1 MAELIPTLNSCAEK
15 MTPGERRLAKRIEV
29 SLSNDCLCWY
39 DIPVGQQR
47 RYPDFIILNP
57 ERGLL
62 FLEVKD
68 WRIEHLHKIDKAT
81 VEYRQNNELITRP
94 NPIEQVRQCSYAVI
108 NQLKTDRQLLQ
119 QEDRYK
125 GSLCVAYGYGVVFS
139 NITRKQLNNAIP
151 VDEQVNL
158 LPPHLVICCDEITDA
173 VSNESFNQAIW
184 ALFPYQF
191 KTALTSVQ
199 RDRIRWHLFPEIR
212 ITHTQADFFQTDE
225 TDIGRASYPSAPD
238 IIRIMDIQQELLAR
252 SLGEGHRVIHGVAG
266 SGKTLILLYRCL
278 YLAEVLTTP
287 ILVLCYNMTLAARL
301 KCQIAERGLED
312 RIQVFHF
319 HGWCKDQCQKYSINV
334 NALEDKPWEQHVE
347 AVIDAVREGKI
358 PKEQYGA
365 LLIDEGHDFDS
376 AWLAL
381 VTQMVDTKTNAL
393 LFMYDDAQSIYR
405 KRGALGFSLASV
417 GIQAQGRTSV
427 LRLNYRN
434 TKEILAF
441 SYLFAQQHFDSRD
454 DMHTAF
460 MPPEA
465 AGMQGVAPELKSFE
479 SLSKEVSHLISWIKN
494 EHSEGVCWRDMAIL
508 CPSNSVGKYLEIAL
522 ANTDIPHTH
531 LFTAYDKKRY
541 NPTDNHVCI
550 LPLPSSKGLEFHS
563 VAIIDSS
570 HILNDGQDLADEARR
585 LYVGF
590 TRATQHLLVTWHQN
604 NVLSTSLEKSFS
616 YSDV

>member
-1 MAELIPTLNSCAEK
+1 MAELIPTLNSCTEK
-15 MTPGERRLAKRIEV
+15 MRSGERRLAKRLEA
-29 SLSNDCLCWY
+29 SLDNDCLCWY
-39 DIPVGQQR
+39 DIPVGQQQR

-62 FLEVKD
+62 LLEVKD
-68 WRIEHLHKIDKAT
+68 WRIEHLHNVNKAY
-81 VEYRQNNELITRP
+81 VEYGHITKV
-94 NPIEQVRQCSYAVI
+94 NPIEQVRQCSYVVI
-108 NQLKTDRQLLQ
+108 NQLKTDKQLIQ
-119 QEDRYK
+119 QDDRYK
-125 GSLCVAYGYGVVFS
+125 GSLCMPYGYGVFFS
-139 NITRKQLNNAIP
+139 HITRKQLNNAIP
-151 VDEQVNL
+151 IDEQANL
-158 LPPHLVICCDEITDA
+158 LPPHLIICSDEITDA
-173 VSNESFNQAIW
+173 VSHESFNQALW

-191 KTALTSVQ
+191 KTTITSVQ

-225 TDIGRASYPSAPD
+225 TDVGRGSYQSAPD
-238 IIRIMDIQQELLAR
+238 IIRIMDIQQELLSR

-301 KCQIAERGLED
+301 KCQMAERGLEN
-312 RIQVFHF
+312 RVQVFHF
-319 HGWCKDQCQKYSINV
+319 HGWCKDQCQQYHVNV
-334 NALEDKPWEQHVE
+334 DAFEGNPWEQHVE
-347 AVIDAVREGKI
+347 AVIDAVKEGKI

-441 SYLFAQQHFDSRD
+441 SYRFAQQHFDSRD

-479 SLSKEVSHLISWIKN
+479 SLSKEVSYLISWIKR
-494 EHSEGVCWRDMAIL
+494 EHSEGICWRDMAIL
-508 CPSNSVGKYLEIAL
+508 CPSNSVGKYLEKAL
-522 ANTDIPHTH
+522 ADTDIPHSH
-531 LFTAYDKKRY
+531 FFTAYDKKRY
-541 NPTDNHVCI
+541 NPSDDNVSI
-550 LPLPSSKGLEFHS
+550 FPLPSSKGLEFHS
-563 VAIIDSS
+563 VAVIDSS
-570 HILNDGQDLADEARR
+570 HILNDGHDLADEARR

-604 NVLSTSLEKSFS
+604 NALSISLENSFNHRGS
-616 YSDV
+616 

>member
-1 MAELIPTLNSCAEK
+1 MEYGRATL
-15 MTPGERRLAKRIEV
+15 V
-29 SLSNDCLCWY
+29 
-39 DIPVGQQR
+39 
-47 RYPDFIILNP
+47 
-57 ERGLL
+57 
-62 FLEVKD
+62 
-68 WRIEHLHKIDKAT
+68 
-81 VEYRQNNELITRP
+81 
-94 NPIEQVRQCSYAVI
+94 NPIEQVRQCSYTVI

-119 QEDRYK
+119 QDDRYK
-125 GSLCVAYGYGVVFS
+125 GSLCIAYGYGVFFS
-139 NITRKQLNNAIP
+139 HITRKQLNNAIP
-151 VDEQVNL
+151 IDEQVNL
-158 LPPHLVICCDEITDA
+158 LPPYLVICSDEITDS
-173 VSNESFNQAIW
+173 VSHESFNQALW

-212 ITHTQADFFQTDE
+212 ITHTQADLFHTDE
-225 TDIGRASYPSAPD
+225 TDVGKGSYQSAPD
-238 IIRIMDIQQELLAR
+238 IIRIMDIQQELLSR

-278 YLAEVLTTP
+278 YLAEVLASP
-287 ILVLCYNMTLAARL
+287 ILVLCYNTTLAARL
-301 KCQIAERGLED
+301 KCQIAERGLD
-312 RIQVFHF
+312 NRVQVFHF
-319 HGWCKDQCQKYSINV
+319 HGWCKDQCQQYNV
-334 NALEDKPWEQHVE
+334 KVDALESNPWEQHVE
-347 AVIDAVREGKI
+347 AVIDAVKEGKI

-434 TKEILAF
+434 TKEILGF
-441 SYLFAQQHFDSRD
+441 SYRFAQQYFDSRD

-465 AGMQGVAPELKSFE
+465 AGIQGVAPELKSFE
-479 SLSKEVSHLISWIKN
+479 SLSKEVSYLISWIKH
-494 EHSEGVCWRDMAIL
+494 EYSEGVCWRDMAIL
-508 CPSNSVGKYLEIAL
+508 CPSNSVGKYLEKAL
-522 ANTDIPHTH
+522 ADTDIPHRH
-531 LFTAYDKKRY
+531 FFTAYDKKRY
-541 NPTDNHVCI
+541 NPSDDCVGI
-550 LPLPSSKGLEFHS
+550 FPLPSSKGLEFHS

-570 HILNDGQDLADEARR
+570 HILNDSSDLADEARR

-590 TRATQHLLVTWHQN
+590 TRATQRLLVTWHKN
-604 NVLSTSLEKSFS
+604 NELSTSLENSFS
-616 YSDV
+616 NCGC